1 METTMYFIFGMLTII
16 AIAFAVVIIV
26 GIVKI
31 NRQQKT
37 VEELNERIKGLHLDH
52 SKQFDNV
59 YTNIDQTQ
67 NELYRQI
74 SELRQSMT
82 SNIETIYRDSHRDV
96 NNHFTDALTQSKSYT
111 DSRIDKLIDTYFE
124 VQSIKKQIIKG

>member
-16 AIAFAVVIIV
+16 AIAFAVVIVV
-26 GIVKI
+26 GMVKI
-31 NRQQKT
+31 NKQQKT

-52 SKQFDNV
+52 SQQFDNV
-59 YTNIDQTQ
+59 YRNIDQTQ

-74 SELRQSMT
+74 NESRQAAS
-82 SNIETIYRDSHRDV
+82 SNIENVYRDVS
-96 NNHFTDALTQSKSYT
+96 NHFTDALTQSKSYT

-124 VQSIKKQIIKG
+124 VESVKKQIIKG

>member
-16 AIAFAVVIIV
+16 AIAFAVVIVV

-31 NRQQKT
+31 NKQQKT

-52 SKQFDNV
+52 SQQFDNV
-59 YTNIDQTQ
+59 YRNIDQTQ

-74 SELRQSMT
+74 NESRQAAS
-82 SNIETIYRDSHRDV
+82 SNIENVYRDVS
-96 NNHFTDALTQSKSYT
+96 NNFIDALTQSKSYT

-124 VQSIKKQIIKG
+124 VESVKKQVIKG

>member
-16 AIAFAVVIIV
+16 AIAFAVVIVV
-26 GIVKI
+26 GMVKI
-31 NRQQKT
+31 NKQQKT

-52 SKQFDNV
+52 SQQFDNV
-59 YTNIDQTQ
+59 YRNIDQTQ

-74 SELRQSMT
+74 NESRQAVST
-82 SNIETIYRDSHRDV
+82 SIETVYRDSHRDV
-96 NNHFTDALTQSKSYT
+96 SNHFTDALTQSKSYT

-124 VQSIKKQIIKG
+124 VESVKKQIIKG